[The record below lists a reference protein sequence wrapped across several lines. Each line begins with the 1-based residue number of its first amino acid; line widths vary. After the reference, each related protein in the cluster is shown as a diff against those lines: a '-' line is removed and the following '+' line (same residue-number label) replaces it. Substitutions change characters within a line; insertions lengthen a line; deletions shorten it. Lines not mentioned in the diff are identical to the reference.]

1 MAIYGLTAVLLTLVP
16 LSAAVAM
23 AAVIGWGTGL
33 IDGTTELAT
42 SNLWSTL
49 GSAVLWTIPA
59 TFVGVAVYALLTLIL
74 VRLFSIGLKSGVFP
88 VRSRVGWQSWAT
100 IRLMDA
106 ARHDLFFIYASML
119 TPLWLRA
126 LGAQIGRDSEV
137 STAIGIPKFL
147 HVKDESFLA
156 DDTMV
161 GSYELGGGWLL
172 VGDSRIGKRA
182 FLGNSGITLPERKLA
197 KNSLVAVLSST
208 PKKTKSGS
216 NWWGSPPERM
226 RRCGHRLQR

>member
-1 MAIYGLTAVLLTLVP
+1 M
-16 LSAAVAM
+16 
-23 AAVIGWGTGL
+23 
-33 IDGTTELAT
+33 
-42 SNLWSTL
+42 
-49 GSAVLWTIPA
+49 
-59 TFVGVAVYALLTLIL
+59 
-74 VRLFSIGLKSGVFP
+74 
-88 VRSRVGWQSWAT
+88 
-100 IRLMDA
+100 
-106 ARHDLFFIYASML
+106 
-119 TPLWLRA
+119 RA
-126 LGAQIGRDSEV
+126 LGAQIGHDSEV

-226 RRCGHRLQR
+226 RRVGTVSSDESAQTYRPTTGLKVARGIVETLRVLAPMVSLMLATITLFSLQGIVTVSYTHLTLPTN